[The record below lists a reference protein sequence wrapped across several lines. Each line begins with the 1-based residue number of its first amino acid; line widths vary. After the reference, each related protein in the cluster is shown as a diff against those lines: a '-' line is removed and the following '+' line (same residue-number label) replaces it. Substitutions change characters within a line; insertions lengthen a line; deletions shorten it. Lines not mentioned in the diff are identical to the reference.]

1 MRNEALRAIDYNL
14 AIIREKVGTDLRIYE
29 TNLEDVQDES
39 IVESLD
45 AIKRGFGFAISFSLL
60 SRLSWLLTSRSI
72 GYDHKSGIIHHYI
85 FFGVICSAIAV
96 N

>member
-45 AIKRGFGFAISFSLL
+45 AIKRGIRFRNFLL
-60 SRLSWLLTSRSI
+60 SLISIVLVADISLHWL
-72 GYDHKSGIIHHYI
+72 
-85 FFGVICSAIAV
+85 
-96 N
+96 